1 MGKKRFHI
9 ANIQNLKAEVL
20 TFEPMNAHDKLI
32 SALRNPLKKGKHVF
46 VAPQATLIGNITLA
60 DHCSV
65 WFGAVLRGDT
75 DEIYVGERSNIQ
87 DNAVL
92 HADPGDPCIIGN
104 DCVIGH
110 SAIVH
115 GAKLEHHVLVGM
127 HATVLNNAQIG
138 AFSIIGANA
147 LVPAGMVIPP
157 YSLVLGVPAKI
168 VKTLNAEVET
178 KIQNNV
184 DDYVERAATYIQ
196 FYEEING

>member
-1 MGKKRFHI
+1 MDL
-9 ANIQNLKAEVL
+9 QEL
-20 TFEPMNAHDKLI
+20 
-32 SALRNPLKKGKHVF
+32 LKKPIEKGKEVF
-46 VAPQATLIGNITLA
+46 IAPTATAIGYVTLG
-60 DHCSV
+60 DEVSI

-75 DEIYVGERSNIQ
+75 DAIKVGDRSNIQ

-92 HADPGDPCIIGN
+92 HADPGDPCTIGE

-115 GAKLEHHVLVGM
+115 GAKLSHHVLVGM

-138 AFSIIGANA
+138 EYSIIGANA

-168 VKTLNAEVET
+168 VKQLGAEVEQ
-178 KIQNNV
+178 KIQDNV
-184 DDYVERAATYIQ
+184 NEYVLRAKAYINAG
-196 FYEEING
+196 I